1 MGSSKQADQ
10 PNRLGISCVFRRFRR
25 SFDKCQGTETFLK
38 TVLKCIQVLLLIII
52 FLLCK
57 IISDVQDQNSK
68 KLEDITSKRHVIN
81 NDIVV
86 PIAGQ

>member
-1 MGSSKQADQ
+1 MGSSKQAEQ

-25 SFDKCQGTETFLK
+25 SLDKCQGTGTYLK
-38 TVLKCIQVLLLIII
+38 IVRKCIQVLLLIII

-57 IISDVQDQNSK
+57 IITDVQDQNTK

-81 NDIVV
+81 NEIVV
-86 PIAGQ
+86 PFAGR

>member
-1 MGSSKQADQ
+1 MPRYRK
-10 PNRLGISCVFRRFRR
+10 ISILLRN
-25 SFDKCQGTETFLK
+25 
-38 TVLKCIQVLLLIII
+38 CIQVLLLIII

-57 IISDVQDQNSK
+57 IITDVQDQNTK

-81 NDIVV
+81 NEIVV